1 MIPLNKTAGVTMKK
15 LFTLLTVLLFCQNA
29 NATLWQVDNVSTGSD
44 GGLGFSSLHE
54 ANDDSPMTGDKLV
67 DITSASGSY
76 DDVSGALNLVLALS
90 NTDNMTFMGTMLFN
104 NGGIND
110 GFLTSDSSLSYT
122 SLDILAASAFGVAN
136 SLGASGT
143 FGFLGGDVCCTGSYD
158 PNSFQAVTNGGGLHY
173 LTLWGAD
180 YGGGTFLGNYTDS
193 IVGMD
198 IRLELSEVPVPA
210 AIYLFASSLLG
221 LAAWRRRSLVATRG

>member
-44 GGLGFSSLHE
+44 GGFAFSTLHE
-54 ANDDSPMTGDKLV
+54 ANDDSPMTGPELV

-76 DDVSGALNLVLALS
+76 DDVSGALNLVLGLS
-90 NTDNMTFMGTMLFN
+90 NTDNMMFMGTMLFS
-104 NGGIND
+104 NGG
-110 GFLTSDSSLSYT
+110 FLSIDSSLSYT
-122 SLDILAASAFGVAN
+122 GLTNLAASTYGVTN
-136 SLGASGT
+136 ILGASGT
-143 FGFLGGDVCCTGSYD
+143 FGFLGGDVCCTGNYD

-180 YGGGTFLGNYTDS
+180 YGPGNFLGDYTGS

-198 IRLELSEVPVPA
+198 VRLELSEVPVPA